1 MVRVEGGTF
10 TMGCTAEQT
19 GCNTI
24 EKPTHSVTLSS
35 FSIGKYEITQ
45 EQWKAVMTGVAGTSG
60 GDVGEIY
67 YWKGSTCGNVP
78 CDNQRPAEY
87 MDWVEAV
94 TFCNELS
101 KKAGLQAVYTITG
114 TGTSKTVT
122 WDNTKKGYRLPTEAE
137 WEYAARGCKGDGSS
151 GNAVCENLLYSGSS
165 DANAVAWYSGNSST
179 THPVGQKKPNA
190 LGIYDMSGN
199 IWEYCYDWHSNSYS
213 NTAATNPTGPTSGT
227 GRVIRSGAW
236 YNGAEYQR
244 VAARWPAWDITRRFE
259 GLGLRVVLP

>member
-19 GCNTI
+19 GCGNS

-45 EQWKAVMTGVAGTSG
+45 EQWKAVMTGVAGTTVE
-60 GDVGEIY
+60 DAGEIY
-67 YWKGSTCGNVP
+67 NWKTGKCGSVP
-78 CDNQRPAEY
+78 CDDQRPAENL
-87 MDWVEAV
+87 DWFEAV

-122 WDNTKKGYRLPTEAE
+122 WDKTKKGYRLPTEAE
-137 WEYAARGCKGDGSS
+137 WEYAARGCKGNGST
-151 GNAVCENLLYSGSS
+151 GNAVCENLLYSGS
-165 DANAVAWYSGNSST
+165 NNSTEVGWNNLTSSNT

-190 LGIYDMSGN
+190 FGIYDMTGN
-199 IWEYCYDWHSNSYS
+199 VFEWVYDWYAAYGS
-213 NTAATNPTGPTSGT
+213 TAATDPTGPSSGSSHILR
-227 GRVIRSGAW
+227 GGGYGSVRVLASRLSW
-236 YNGAEYQR
+236 NSR
-244 VAARWPAWDITRRFE
+244 DTDS
-259 GLGLRVVLP
+259 GLRVVLP